1 MAEQTVQTSSVLAS
15 SFVEEQADLL
25 CQSVDLLPR
34 FRNQQVE
41 PNELRTNQASLH
53 LGLLHRMAHQEIWLS
68 QKEPGS
74 AAGLAKR
81 VDKRH
86 RSPAPTCDHLQDPPT
101 YLRRQYQLH
110 IPSKRVETAT
120 SVVPILSEIP

>member
-1 MAEQTVQTSSVLAS
+1 MAEQTVQTSSVLGS
-15 SFVEEQADLL
+15 SFVEEQADLANLL

-41 PNELRTNQASLH
+41 PNELRTNHASLH

-81 VDKRH
+81 VDRKH
-86 RSPAPTCDHLQDPPT
+86 RNPAPTDHQPIFRRHRCQ
-101 YLRRQYQLH
+101 LR
-110 IPSKRVETAT
+110 IPSK
-120 SVVPILSEIP
+120 